1 MSGVSVEVQGIKEI
15 AKLFSQLPKQVDEDK
30 IWGRFWK
37 KVTVPLQKEASGNA
51 PVAKK
56 DVVYPADS
64 SLKITKGTLRDSI
77 ISPIPVRIV
86 EQS

>member
-37 KVTVPLQKEASGNA
+37 K
-51 PVAKK
+51 
-56 DVVYPADS
+56 
-64 SLKITKGTLRDSI
+64 
-77 ISPIPVRIV
+77 IV
-86 EQS
+86 